1 MMSLSAFKLDDFPPL
16 PAHRFLT
23 APVYLEPMLGSG
35 ERLCVLAAVQGES
48 GLEALPLVPPEVA
61 KCLYGDQAESLMGF
75 IEIARD
81 DLLRHLESG
90 AELTTWTP
98 PYSGLMLGAG
108 AEAYAD
114 DPLMA
119 ARLVARAHAS
129 LCHQGA
135 LKAIGVEQNETKRDN
150 ELNAWVKLT
159 QDIAIQRN
167 PALRGRFNQK
177 VSLIGDETV
186 TLPYAAPN
194 KALNLGLLSPSRAR
208 RNIESIKLKLWNLQ
222 SLPASYRI
230 RHLVLGVP
238 RDDAP
243 EMASVKTRQLM
254 EKSLHGLREQ
264 VSENHLNVALS
275 TVHSAQEAAE
285 HILDLDRA
293 A

>member
-1 MMSLSAFKLDDFPPL
+1 MEPLFYGVILRQTPLADDARGLNTSTCQAQVRLEDTETSAIIKRLPERSLAVECLCAQIGRALGLHIP
-16 PAHRFLT
+16 R
-23 APVYLEPMLGSG
+23 PMILID
-35 ERLCVLAAVQGES
+35 RQ
-48 GLEALPLVPPEVA
+48 
-61 KCLYGDQAESLMGF
+61 
-75 IEIARD
+75 R
-81 DLLRHLESG
+81 
-90 AELTTWTP
+90 T
-98 PYSGLMLGAG
+98 LMLGAG

-119 ARLVARAHAS
+119 ARLVARGHAS
-129 LCHQGA
+129 LCHRDA
-135 LKAIGVEQNETKRDN
+135 MKAIGVEQNETKRDN

-159 QDIAIQRN
+159 QDIAVRRN

-254 EKSLHGLREQ
+254 EKSLRGLREQ
-264 VSENHLNVALS
+264 VSENHLNVALA